1 MVKDIS
7 FSAVTCAFGLQLTHS
22 HVCDMQASAHAAFGQ
37 YARPQQSRNS
47 CCFTEAMHVSE
58 SLVLADPD
66 ASWTHQASVA
76 ELSLPPPRDRL
87 CSIWIGVGTAA
98 SF

>member
-1 MVKDIS
+1 MRRNDLRLWSAIDALPRVRHAGFRACS
-7 FSAVTCAFGLQLTHS
+7 FWPY
-22 HVCDMQASAHAAFGQ
+22 AH
-37 YARPQQSRNS
+37 PQQSRNS

-66 ASWTHQASVA
+66 ASLTHQASVA
-76 ELSLPPPRDRL
+76 ELSLPPPRDELR
-87 CSIWIGVGTAA
+87 SIWIGVGTAA

>member
-1 MVKDIS
+1 
-7 FSAVTCAFGLQLTHS
+7 
-22 HVCDMQASAHAAFGQ
+22 MQASAHAAFGQ

-66 ASWTHQASVA
+66 ASLTH
-76 ELSLPPPRDRL
+76 
-87 CSIWIGVGTAA
+87 
-98 SF
+98 